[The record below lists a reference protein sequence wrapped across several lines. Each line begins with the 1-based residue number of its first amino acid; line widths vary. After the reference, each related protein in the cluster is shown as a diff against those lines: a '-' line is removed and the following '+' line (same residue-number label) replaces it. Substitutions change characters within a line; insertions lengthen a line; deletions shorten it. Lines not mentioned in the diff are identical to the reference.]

1 MENGNRNDTGNS
13 TKQDQPQ
20 AGETPLLEQSFEERQ
35 ASGLLHK
42 SVSRRELLKMA
53 GIGGAGL
60 LLGAAGLGAVFKG
73 NVFGEAAPATRASS
87 RPNSSGIVDFYGTH
101 QAGIATPSPNFILFA
116 AFDVTSGSLDSVRSL
131 FQAWTAAAAAMTRGE
146 PVGEESGNDHLPPTD
161 TGEAVG
167 LSPSRTTITFGVGPS
182 FFDNRFGLAGKR
194 PAALV
199 DFPAFGGD
207 ELRPEWC
214 GGDIAVQVCSD
225 DMQVA
230 FHAIRNL
237 SRIGRGKVV
246 LRWTQEGF
254 QRTSAADPE
263 GATPRNL
270 LGFKDGTANPDTASE
285 TEMSEV
291 VWAQAGDGANWMNGG
306 TYMAVRRVRMRIE
319 VWDRS
324 TLADQEQTFGRH
336 RASGAPLGSRNEF
349 DAVDLDAKDANG
361 KPLIPLNSHVRLARG
376 DGSARILRRSYSY
389 SSGMDNKTGQL
400 DAGLLFICFNRDSR
414 KQFIPMQQ
422 KLGQSDLLNEY
433 IVHNGSAHFACFPG
447 VRQGGYVGETLF

>member
-1 MENGNRNDTGNS
+1 MANEERKDGERQPEA
-13 TKQDQPQ
+13 QDQP
-20 AGETPLLEQSFEERQ
+20 L
-35 ASGLLHK
+35 SGLLTK
-42 SVSRRELLKMA
+42 PVSRRDVLKMA

-60 LLGAAGLGAVFKG
+60 LLGAAGVGAIFKEG
-73 NVFGEAAPATRASS
+73 LFAGASSAAKPAAKEAA
-87 RPNSSGIVDFYGTH
+87 GDIVEFYGAH

-116 AFDVTSGSLDSVRSL
+116 AFDVVGTSLDSVRAL
-131 FQAWTAAAAAMTRGE
+131 FKAWTAAAAAMTRGE

-182 FFDNRFGLAGKR
+182 FFDQRFGLAGKK

-199 DFPAFGGD
+199 EFPAFGGD
-207 ELRPEWC
+207 ELRPEWT
-214 GGDIAVQVCSD
+214 GGDIGVQVCSD

-254 QRTSAADPE
+254 QRTGAADPK

-270 LGFKDGTANPDTASE
+270 LGFKDGTANPDTADDSV
-285 TEMSEV
+285 MNRV
-291 VWAQAGDGANWMNGG
+291 VWAQSADGAGWMAGG
-306 TYMAVRRVRMRIE
+306 TYMAVRRIRMRVE

-336 RASGAPLGSRNEF
+336 RASGAPLGGKDEF
-349 DAVDLDAKDANG
+349 DEVNLEAKDASG
-361 KPLIPLNSHVRLARG
+361 KPLIPMNSHVRLARG
-376 DGSARILRRSYSY
+376 DGSAQILRRSYSY

-447 VRQGGYVGETLF
+447 VRQGGYIGDTLF